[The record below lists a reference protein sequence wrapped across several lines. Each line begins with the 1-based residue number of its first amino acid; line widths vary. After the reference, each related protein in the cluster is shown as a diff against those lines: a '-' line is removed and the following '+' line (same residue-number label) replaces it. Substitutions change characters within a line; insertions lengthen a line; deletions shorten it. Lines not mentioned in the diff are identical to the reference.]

1 MKFSRTSRYLTLLLH
16 SRVPVKHYALT
27 VCGYGLHRSGMI
39 MYSNYGWFG
48 LHPDGRP
55 VGAEWTKTNGV
66 SLISFGGRW
75 ARLSGSG
82 LMILAIVPVKLESDH
97 H

>member
-1 MKFSRTSRYLTLLLH
+1 
-16 SRVPVKHYALT
+16 
-27 VCGYGLHRSGMI
+27 
-39 MYSNYGWFG
+39 MYSNYGWFD
-48 LHPDGRP
+48 LHLDGRP

-66 SLISFGGRW
+66 SLISFGRW

-82 LMILAIVPVKLESDH
+82 MILVIVPVKLESDH